1 MLEQQ
6 NRDALVQICSLQF
19 CPQFFQGENT
29 QAARPHQFFFLPS
42 FQPKMFPLPFSLF
55 YIYFFSSSLK
65 STQPNITLV
74 FNAPPLIIHVGNAII
89 FQIEKEKKFR
99 RKKRKTNNNKETREE
114 RHKITS
120 CNILLKWLPTFP
132 ISNQYLMFLLQGL
145 PLIQKNG
152 SIPACQVHLQ
162 TRQPVSHNCY
172 LNSTKA
178 LVSIESM
185 A

>member
-29 QAARPHQFFFLPS
+29 QAARPHQFFFPPILSAKHP
-42 FQPKMFPLPFSLF
+42 PKMFPLPFSLF
-55 YIYFFSSSLK
+55 YIYIYIFSSSLK

-99 RKKRKTNNNKETREE
+99 RKKKKKQQQQRDQRGEAQDNKLQHIVEMAT
-114 RHKITS
+114 HFS
-120 CNILLKWLPTFP
+120 
-132 ISNQYLMFLLQGL
+132 YL
-145 PLIQKNG
+145 
-152 SIPACQVHLQ
+152 
-162 TRQPVSHNCY
+162 
-172 LNSTKA
+172 
-178 LVSIESM
+178 
-185 A
+185 